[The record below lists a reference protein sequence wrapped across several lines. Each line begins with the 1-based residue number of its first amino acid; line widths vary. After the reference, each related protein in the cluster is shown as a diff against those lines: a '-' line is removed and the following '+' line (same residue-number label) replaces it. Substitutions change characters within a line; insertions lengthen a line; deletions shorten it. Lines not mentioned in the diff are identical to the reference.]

1 MKHTLLKKMLVIGL
15 LVGLLVVPLAMIQG
29 VVYERS
35 AYRDQASYSIAQ
47 SWTGSQNVIGP
58 LLVVPYK
65 VHRSEKYWDE
75 NLKRYERRQVTY
87 ERQFYIAPQKLTIDA
102 DVKTET
108 RKRGIYAVPV
118 YHGDF
123 AFKGRFDPGEL
134 GELLK
139 ARDDERIE
147 LQSAYLSVVT
157 SDVRGIESQP
167 MLSWG
172 GKTYEFVADAHIK
185 GLRDGMHATVGG
197 LTPDDDA
204 VDFKF
209 ALSLRGMENL
219 GFSPVGKSNT
229 VTMKANWPSPSFMG
243 RYLPTTR
250 SIDEEGFTA
259 TWNVSSFSS
268 NVPKIL
274 DTCATNSCA
283 GLADDWFGVKL
294 FNSVDVYQQSDRSV
308 KYGILF
314 ILLTFVAFFLFEVMK
329 GLRLHPMQYLLVGLD
344 LSVFYLLLIS
354 LSEHMVFGAA
364 YLIATLAS
372 TSLIAFYV
380 SSVLRSIKLG
390 GMIGVALLLLYAML
404 YAILGSEDNAL
415 LMGALLIF
423 GVLSLVMV
431 VTRRVDWYAITDS
444 MSGLVATKRANGEE
458 TPRQS

>member
-15 LVGLLVVPLAMIQG
+15 LVGLLLVPLMMIQD

-35 AYRDQASYSIAQ
+35 AYRNQASYSIAQ
-47 SWTGSQNVIGP
+47 SWTGSQNVVGP

-75 NLKRYERRQVTY
+75 NLKRYERRPATY
-87 ERQFYIAPQKLTIDA
+87 ESQFYIAPQKLTIDA

-123 AFKGRFDPGEL
+123 AFSGRFDPAEL
-134 GELLK
+134 DELIK
-139 ARDDERIE
+139 ARDDERFE
-147 LQSAYLSVVT
+147 LLPAYLSVAT

-172 GKTYEFVADAHIK
+172 GKTHEFVADAHIN
-185 GLRDGMHATVGG
+185 GLRSGMHAKVGNLMPG
-197 LTPDDDA
+197 DEA
-204 VDFKF
+204 VSFSFK
-209 ALSLRGMENL
+209 LSLRGMENL

-250 SIDEEGFTA
+250 SIDDKGFTA

-274 DTCATNSCA
+274 DACATKSCS

-294 FNSVDVYQQSDRSV
+294 FNSVDVYQKSDRSV

-354 LSEHMVFGAA
+354 LSEHMAFGAA

-380 SSVLRSIKLG
+380 SNVLRSIKLG
-390 GMIGVALLLLYAML
+390 GVIGGALLLLYAML

-415 LMGALLIF
+415 LMGTLLIF
-423 GVLSLVMV
+423 GVLSLVMI

-444 MSGLVATKRANGEE
+444 MSGLVAARRSNGDEV
-458 TPRQS
+458 PRHG

>member
-1 MKHTLLKKMLVIGL
+1 MKHTLLKKMLVIGA
-15 LVGLLVVPLAMIQG
+15 LVGLLVVPLAMIQD

-35 AYRDQASYSIAQ
+35 SYRDQASYSIAQ

-65 VHRSEKYWDE
+65 VHRTEKYWDG
-75 NLKRYERRQVTY
+75 NLKRYERRPVTY
-87 ERQFYIAPQKLTIDA
+87 EREFYIAPQKLVIDA

-123 AFKGRFDPGEL
+123 AFSGRFDPRQLDEL
-134 GELLK
+134 IKQQE
-139 ARDDERIE
+139 DQVE
-147 LQSAYLSVVT
+147 LQPAYLSVVT
-157 SDVRGIESQP
+157 SDVRGIAWQP
-167 MLSWG
+167 VLNWG
-172 GKTYEFVADAHIK
+172 AKTHEFVADAHIK
-185 GLRDGMHATVGG
+185 GLRDGMHAPLGE
-197 LTPDDDA
+197 LARDA
-204 VDFKF
+204 GPVDFSF
-209 ALSLRGMENL
+209 SLSLRGMENL
-219 GFSPVGKSNT
+219 GFSPVGKSN
-229 VTMKANWPSPSFMG
+229 VVSMKANWPSPSFMG

-250 SIDEEGFTA
+250 SIDDKGFTA

-268 NVPKIL
+268 NVPQIL
-274 DTCATNSCA
+274 DKCATNSCS
-283 GLADDWFGVKL
+283 GLAEDWFGVKL

-354 LSEHMVFGAA
+354 LSEHMAFGLA

-390 GMIGVALLLLYAML
+390 SIISGALLLLYAML
-404 YAILGSEDNAL
+404 YGILGSEDNAL
-415 LMGALLIF
+415 LMGTLLLF
-423 GVLSLVMV
+423 GVLSLVMI
-431 VTRRVDWYAITDS
+431 VTRRVDWYAITDN
-444 MSGLVATKRANGEE
+444 MSALVAPKRTGGDEV
-458 TPRQS
+458 